1 MLCSQEKL
9 FMEAVAR
16 FLMAFIRVKNIKG
29 NKYAY
34 LVENTWKK
42 RKGAS
47 RQKVGKYLGK
57 VISLQRTGKEEFTRP
72 LPETKEGIALTL
84 VEHELLQHGFV
95 KEGENLIQMDLRFSL
110 PLKRFVDA
118 KGKEDRIVLE
128 MNEGF
133 LCRETLAALLRFKPR
148 REDEREDAIALAK
161 AFLEAGLRVPHAAF
175 VAYFEKI

>member
-1 MLCSQEKL
+1 
-9 FMEAVAR
+9 
-16 FLMAFIRVKNIKG
+16 MAFIRVKNIKG

-118 KGKEDRIVLE
+118 KGEAVI
-128 MNEGF
+128 
-133 LCRETLAALLRFKPR
+133 LRFKPR